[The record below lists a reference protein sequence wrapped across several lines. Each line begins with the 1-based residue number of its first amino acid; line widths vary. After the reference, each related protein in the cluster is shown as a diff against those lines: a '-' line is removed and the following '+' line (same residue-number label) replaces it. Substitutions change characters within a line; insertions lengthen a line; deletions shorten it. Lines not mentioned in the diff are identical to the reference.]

1 MGKKII
7 VLNGSP
13 RRGGNTAAL
22 VDRFLQGAKEAGH
35 QVTRFDLRDMEIHP
49 CLGCYGGGKDLN
61 SPCVQKDAMD
71 EIYPVYREADV
82 VIHLAAAVGVELVVK
97 DPVRTILTNVHGT
110 ENVLRH
116 TAHYHKRVIVASTSE
131 VYGKSTQKLFTET
144 DDLIIGSPDHCRW
157 SYACSKLLDEF
168 YLKAFH
174 QASGMPG
181 TVVRFFNTVGPRQ
194 TGRYGMVIPRFV
206 SRALNGEP
214 IQVYGDGTQSRCF
227 CHVFDVIRA
236 LKLLIGN
243 EASYGETYN
252 IGSQDSITIGDLARE
267 VIRLTGSSSA
277 IELVPYEKAYAKGFE
292 DMKRRMPN
300 TAKITALTG
309 WKPELSLERIIADVS
324 REIRERNRA

>member
-1 MGKKII
+1 MHYLITG
-7 VLNGSP
+7 GSGFI
-13 RRGGNTAAL
+13 GGHLTESLLA
-22 VDRFLQGAKEAGH
+22 DGR
-35 QVTRFDLRDMEIHP
+35 QVTVVDNYSTGSRENLRAVENHPALRIIEDDIVTHPEILEP
-49 CLGCYGGGKDLN
+49 L
-61 SPCVQKDAMD
+61 
-71 EIYPVYREADV
+71 IREADV